1 MGHGSALEDEIV
13 AWLVELIENDQLA
26 NVIEGGEYVREVA
39 ETFRQESVLPS
50 FGIDQ
55 LSRRASTHA
64 AETVLGGLEGLQI
77 VSVNKSISLTKD
89 EMLRPDILCFNPET
103 RTFVIFEVKRD
114 KSTER
119 EAVSELAGYEQELR
133 NVLPLLGQHDIHFV
147 VVSTEWNVLLTHAV
161 ASLNTWSA
169 KNCLALKVTASA
181 RPFSMACHIPTAWHP
196 RGGVGLPDSAMQT
209 IDVVFEARDQEDEV
223 EWGSPPHTLITAT
236 HALARAGDRRGAHGF
251 VLLWQ
256 DNSGFGKG
264 QWAWTLCGI
273 DPIALQDWCNGQGL
287 ASRSSALTQYLDR
300 QVAEA
305 PSMVP
310 SSTIKIAEEALPI
323 LRNRYEAEFGNAFSW
338 CEKLSIL
345 QRRALPVY
353 FEFWGALGDHAREF
367 VSHPGVRGRY
377 VPYIE
382 SQEVDWTHPVVA
394 MPLLAQISG
403 QVPFPEG
410 LIRCSDAFMAGVCIG
425 IHEFLAWVSDD
436 SESEGEKLKALLKWC
451 MLDLLELSIEMAE
464 IARASLEVHEPPPP
478 VSESRKTR
486 LNATR
491 ALAEWTLN
499 QLIGSDHPLHCASFQ
514 LGREGAAFFSD
525 RLEDE
530 ERSTFVEAHAEELAA
545 SLRELVAAVTVSA
558 IRNGGGLA
566 QAPALQQMLH
576 RIGVNTGDEQRLHTS
591 LAAVPARDLLIAF
604 LESEGKA
611 LDEVIPPVL
620 HRTLPLSGIEVDWE
634 EVKRGIQAIHDG
646 GFAWPAFLISQN
658 GKFGTGR
665 IADEMVAWLSPI
677 ADPLQE
683 VYFLDTRASHAMA
696 VKMTWDE
703 LQAKFQFRVQA

>member
-1 MGHGSALEDEIV
+1 MRNSPALEDEIV
-13 AWLVELIENDQLA
+13 AWLVERIENDQLTDF
-26 NVIEGGEYVREVA
+26 IEGGEYVRKVA
-39 ETFRQESVLPS
+39 KTFRQESVMPS

-55 LSRRASTHA
+55 ISRRASTYA
-64 AETVLGGLEGLQI
+64 AKTVLDSLEGLQI

-89 EMLRPDILCFNPET
+89 EMLRPDILCFNPGT

-169 KNCLALKVTASA
+169 KNCLALKVIASA
-181 RPFSMACHIPTAWHP
+181 KPFSMACHIPIAWHP
-196 RGGVGLPDSAMQT
+196 RGGVGLPDTAMQT
-209 IDVVFEARDQEDEV
+209 IDVVFDALDEEDEV
-223 EWGSPPHTLITAT
+223 EWGRPPQTLITAT

-251 VLLWQ
+251 VMLWQ
-256 DNSGFGKG
+256 DNSGSGKG
-264 QWAWTLCGI
+264 RWAWTLCGI
-273 DPIALQDWCNGQGL
+273 NPIALQDWCNGQGF
-287 ASRSSALTQYLDR
+287 ASRSSALTQHLDR

-310 SSTIKIAEEALPI
+310 SSTIKIAEEALPL

-338 CEKLSIL
+338 REKLSIL
-345 QRRALPVY
+345 QHRALPVY
-353 FEFWGALGDHAREF
+353 FEFWGSLGDHAREF
-367 VSHPGVRGRY
+367 VAHPGVRGRY
-377 VPYIE
+377 MPYIE

-410 LIRCSDAFMAGVCIG
+410 LIRCSDAFMAGVRVG

-451 MLDLLELSIEMAE
+451 MLDLLKLSIEMAE
-464 IARASLEVHEPPPP
+464 IARTSLEVREPPPP
-478 VSESRKTR
+478 VSEFRKTR
-486 LNATR
+486 LNATK
-491 ALAEWTLN
+491 ALAEWTMN
-499 QLIGSDHPLHCASFQ
+499 HLIGRDHPLHCASFQ
-514 LGREGAAFFSD
+514 LGRKGAAFFSD

-530 ERSTFVEAHAEELAA
+530 ERSTFAKAHGEGLAA
-545 SLRELVAAVTVSA
+545 QLRELVAAVIVLA
-558 IRNGGGLA
+558 VRNGDGLS
-566 QAPALQQMLH
+566 QAPALQQLLH
-576 RIGVNTGDEQRLHTS
+576 HIGLATGDEQRLPTS

-604 LESEGKA
+604 LEGQGKA
-611 LDEVIPPVL
+611 FDEVVPPVL
-620 HRTLPLSGIEVDWE
+620 HRTLPLPGIEVDWDE
-634 EVKRGIQAIHDG
+634 IKRGIQAIHDG

-665 IADEMVAWLSPI
+665 IADEMVAWLPPI
-677 ADPLQE
+677 ADPRQE
-683 VYFLDTRASHAMA
+683 VYFLDARASHALA
-696 VKMTWDE
+696 VKMTWDD
-703 LQAKFQFRVQA
+703 LQAKLQF

>member
-1 MGHGSALEDEIV
+1 MGSSPALEDEIV
-13 AWLVELIENDQLA
+13 EWLVERIESEQLTDF
-26 NVIEGGEYVREVA
+26 IEGCEYVRKVA
-39 ETFRQESVLPS
+39 DAFRQESALPF

-55 LSRRASTHA
+55 LSRRASAHA
-64 AETVLGGLEGLQI
+64 AATVLDSLEGLQI

-147 VVSTEWNVLLTHAV
+147 VVSTEWSVLLTHAV

-169 KNCLALKVTASA
+169 KNCLALKVITSA
-181 RPFSMACHIPTAWHP
+181 RPFRMACHIPTAWHP
-196 RGGVGLPDSAMQT
+196 RGGVGLPDAAMQT
-209 IDVVFEARDQEDEV
+209 IDVVFEALDEEDEV
-223 EWGSPPHTLITAT
+223 EWGRPPQTLITAT

-273 DPIALQDWCNGQGL
+273 DPIALQDWCNSQGL
-287 ASRSSALTQYLDR
+287 ASRSSALTQHLDR
-300 QVAEA
+300 QVGEA
-305 PSMVP
+305 PAMVP

-323 LRNRYEAEFGNAFSW
+323 LRNRYEAKFGNAFSW
-338 CEKLSIL
+338 REKLSIL

-353 FEFWGALGDHAREF
+353 FEFWGSLGDHAREF
-367 VSHPGVRGRY
+367 VANPGVRGRY
-377 VPYIE
+377 MPYIE
-382 SQEVDWTHPVVA
+382 SEEVDWTHPVVA
-394 MPLLAQISG
+394 MPLLAQIRG

-425 IHEFLAWVSDD
+425 VHEFLAWVSDN
-436 SESEGEKLKALLKWC
+436 SESEAEKLKALLKWC
-451 MLDLLELSIEMAE
+451 MLDLLKLSIEMAE
-464 IARASLEVHEPPPP
+464 IARTSVEAHELPPPI
-478 VSESRKTR
+478 SESRKTR
-486 LNATR
+486 LNATQ
-491 ALAEWTLN
+491 ALAEWTMN
-499 QLIGSDHPLHCASFQ
+499 HLIGRDHPLHRASFQ

-530 ERSTFVEAHAEELAA
+530 ERSTFVKAHAEGLAA
-545 SLRELVAAVTVSA
+545 QLRELVAAVTVSA
-558 IRNGGGLA
+558 MRNGDGLS
-566 QAPALQQMLH
+566 QAPALQQLLH
-576 RIGVNTGDEQRLHTS
+576 HIGVDTGGEHRLHTS
-591 LAAVPARDLLIAF
+591 LAAVPAHALLLAF
-604 LESEGKA
+604 LEDQGLA
-611 LDEVIPPVL
+611 LDEVVPPVL
-620 HRTLPLSGIEVDWE
+620 HRTLPLAGIEVDWDE
-634 EVKRGIQAIHDG
+634 IKRGIQAIHDG

-665 IADEMVAWLSPI
+665 IADEMVAWLPPI
-677 ADPLQE
+677 VDPLQE
-683 VYFLDTRASHAMA
+683 VYFLDSRASHAMA
-696 VKMTWDE
+696 VKMTWDD
-703 LQAKFQFRVQA
+703 LQAKFQF